1 MERQWFSCHWGLRLR
16 SYRRRPGYDI
26 GSRSDIWVGA
36 EVRVI
41 FRKDKEIF
49 GKSDL
54 ITNTGFVRPID
65 REMISLMKRTA
76 VIPLIWKTREL
87 READLDLQAC
97 WD

>member
-1 MERQWFSCHWGLRLR
+1 M
-16 SYRRRPGYDI
+16 
-26 GSRSDIWVGA
+26 
-36 EVRVI
+36 RVI